1 MNPTGT
7 SQFNQGRIEWAIRMR
22 YSPMPSLDMKWL
34 AANLNA
40 FRIGE
45 LRVAGKIWEVMMER
59 DGELALNADKRNS
72 DLAGLEWQVVSDGS
86 PTGEQ
91 HAEALNYFYRNL
103 RATRALDQDST
114 GGMSELLYQMATAHS
129 YYYSAHE
136 ILMRIDN
143 PAAREVTAEFRH
155 TPIWFFE
162 SRRGYLAYLKHIFDV
177 YGEPCLQGEWLTC
190 VGLGWMRPLS
200 MAFAMKHFQLRDWLV
215 FCQRYGSGFIEAI
228 TEAQKGDA
236 AWEEARETL
245 EAISNDGAVIHSQ
258 GLTLKFLDNA
268 AKNALPFE
276 ALVDRVDRL
285 YAKCYRGIDLATSS
299 RGSEAGG
306 GHHVVGA
313 SIQKEESG
321 IFLARDASWATGCLN
336 ERVDRP
342 VIRYLFNQEPKAWVA
357 IMPPLDDTAGQ
368 DLRSLQALVPMGL
381 RISLAEVYKRFRWK
395 TPAAGEE
402 CLKGVEGN
410 FTEGNKGN
418 EGEIKEGIVGVD
430 LTGEGTEWGRK
441 GNGRRDADWAT
452 ETVALPKDDVEAIG
466 AGADPGATVQ
476 FASGEMPD
484 PQVGAAMFYGRQP

>member
-45 LRVAGKIWEVMMER
+45 MRVAGKIWEVMMER

-91 HAEALNYFYRNL
+91 HAEALDYFYRNL

-114 GGMSELLYQMATAHS
+114 GGMSELLYQMASAHS

-177 YGEPCLQGEWLTC
+177 YGEPCLRGEWLTC
-190 VGLGWMRPLS
+190 VGLGWMRPLC

-245 EAISNDGAVIHSQ
+245 QAISNDGAVIHSQ

-321 IFLARDASWATGCLN
+321 IFLTRDAAWATGCLN

-342 VIRYLFNQEPKAWVA
+342 VIKYLFNQEPKAWVA
-357 IMPPLDDTAGQ
+357 VMPPLEDTAGQ
-368 DLRSLQALVPMGL
+368 DLKCLQALVPMGL
-381 RISLAEVYKRFRWK
+381 RISLAEAYKRFRWK
-395 TPAAGEE
+395 AAGPGEE
-402 CLKGVEGN
+402 CLRAAGGGGKDGSHGN
-410 FTEGNKGN
+410 GGKDAAIGMT
-418 EGEIKEGIVGVD
+418 GIP
-430 LTGEGTEWGRK
+430 GTEPAGS
-441 GNGRRDADWAT
+441 A
-452 ETVALPKDDVEAIG
+452 EAIG
-466 AGADPGATVQ
+466 AGADPAATAQ

-484 PQVGAAMFYGRQP
+484 PQADAAGFYGRQS